1 LVLLYLETESEPASE
16 TSCFFKNNRQ
26 TMDKVNKE
34 RDCVSEYFTSVCA
47 SCIQISI
54 VVVDPNMGLVSVIS
68 NVLCTVPENTK

>member
-1 LVLLYLETESEPASE
+1 
-16 TSCFFKNNRQ
+16 
-26 TMDKVNKE
+26 MDKVNKE